1 MSVFLPV
8 AGISINLFLVVGAG
22 MVVGLLSGLV
32 GVGGGFL
39 MTPIL
44 MMLGVPPTVAAA
56 SDTSAI
62 VATSSSGVA
71 AHFRLGNVD
80 YKLGSIRCAA
90 GWWARPSACN

>member
-1 MSVFLPV
+1 VSVFLPV

-22 MVVGLLSGLV
+22 MMVGLLSGLV

-56 SDTSAI
+56 
-62 VATSSSGVA
+62 
-71 AHFRLGNVD
+71 
-80 YKLGSIRCAA
+80 A
-90 GWWARPSACN
+90 GAKAPGHGH